1 MLQRQFRKYSGA
13 GNDFVVLDAW
23 HEPIGLD
30 EKDVEALVRHACAR
44 GNGGV
49 GSDGLILIDRS
60 ISAPFLMRFYNPDG
74 SYGALCGNGARCAV
88 QAAKDL
94 GVVSED
100 QTQFEVLGDVNRA
113 ELLADELVK
122 VYVQRPKDLKLNF
135 MLRMGHKLFINAN
148 YVDVGSQHGVIFIDE
163 LQKIDKDVS
172 MEDLR
177 IGYYGPMVRWHVEFA
192 PKGVNANFV
201 EVREDAQ
208 GKYLRIRTFE
218 RGVEGE
224 TLACGTGCISSA
236 IIAHATNKIDA
247 TSIRLL
253 TQSSEFVTVGF
264 DMVEGRAQNL
274 SLEGSAKRGMAGV
287 LIFDEE
293 KGSFSYQTS

>member
-1 MLQRQFRKYSGA
+1 MLQREFTKYSGA

-23 HEPIGLD
+23 HQPIGLSD
-30 EKDVEALVRHACAR
+30 QQIEELVRHACAR
-44 GNGGV
+44 ANGGV

-60 ISAPFLMRFYNPDG
+60 EKAPFLMRFYNPDG

-88 QAAKDL
+88 QAAADF
-94 GVVSED
+94 GVVSGNATE
-100 QTQFEVLGDVNRA
+100 FEVLGAVNH
-113 ELLADELVK
+113 ADILRDQLVK
-122 VYVQRPKDLKLNF
+122 VFVQKPKDIKLNF
-135 MLRMGHKLFINAN
+135 MLRLGHKLFINAN

-163 LQKIDKDVS
+163 LQKIDKSAAMD
-172 MEDLR
+172 DLR

-192 PKGVNANFV
+192 PKGVNANFI
-201 EVREDAQ
+201 EVREDDQ

-236 IIAHATNKIDA
+236 IIAHATKKIDS

-253 TQSSEFVTVGF
+253 TQSGEFVTVAF
-264 DMVEGRAQNL
+264 DIVDGKAQNL
-274 SLEGSAKRGMAGV
+274 SLEGSAKRGMKGV
-287 LIFDEE
+287 LSFDEAS
-293 KGSFSYQTS
+293 GAFSYEA

>member
-1 MLQRQFRKYSGA
+1 MIEREFTKYSGA
-13 GNDFVVLDAW
+13 GNDFVVLDTW
-23 HEPIGLD
+23 HTPLELGDAEI
-30 EKDVEALVRHACAR
+30 EQLVRQACAH

-60 ISAPFLMRFYNPDG
+60 ASAPFLMRFYNPDG

-94 GVVSED
+94 GVVTGDTTE
-100 QTQFEVLGDVNRA
+100 FEVLGDVNRA

-122 VYVQRPKDLKLNF
+122 VYVQKPKDIKLNF
-135 MLRMGHKLFINAN
+135 MLRLGHKLFVNAN

-163 LQKIDKDVS
+163 LKKIDASVD
-172 MEDLR
+172 MEDFR

-192 PKGVNANFV
+192 PKGVNANFI
-201 EVREDAQ
+201 EVREDQ
-208 GKYLRIRTFE
+208 SGKYLRIRTFE

-236 IIAHATNKIDA
+236 IIAHATGAIDA

-253 TQSSEFVTVGF
+253 TQSGEFVTVAF
-264 DMVEGRAQNL
+264 DLIDGKAQNL
-274 SLEGSAKRGMAGV
+274 SLEGSAKRGMKGV
-287 LIFDEE
+287 LRFDEMSGE
-293 KGSFSYQTS
+293 FSYSS

>member
-1 MLQRQFRKYSGA
+1 MIQREFRKFSGA

-30 EKDVEALVRHACAR
+30 DTQIEELVRRACAR

-60 ISAPFLMRFYNPDG
+60 ESAPFLMRFYNPDG

-94 GVVSED
+94 GVLTGE

-113 ELLADELVK
+113 ELLDDELVK
-122 VYVQRPKDLKLNF
+122 VYVQKPKDIKVNF
-135 MLRMGHKLFINAN
+135 MLRLGHKLFINAN
-148 YVDVGSQHGVIFIDE
+148 YVDVGSQHAVIFIDE
-163 LQKIDKDVS
+163 LEKIDKTAA

-192 PKGVNANFV
+192 PKGVNANFI
-201 EVREDAQ
+201 EVREDEQ

-236 IIAHATNKIDA
+236 IIAHATKKIEQ

-253 TQSSEFVTVGF
+253 TQSGEFVTVAF
-264 DMVEGRAQNL
+264 DLVDGRAENL
-274 SLEGSAKRGMAGV
+274 SLEGSAKRGMKGT
-287 LIFDEE
+287 LSFDELS
-293 KGSFSYQTS
+293 GRFSYKL

>member
-1 MLQRQFRKYSGA
+1 MLKREFTKYSGA

-23 HEPIGLD
+23 HEPIGLND
-30 EKDVEALVRHACAR
+30 AQIEELVRKACAR
-44 GNGGV
+44 GSGGV

-60 ISAPFLMRFYNPDG
+60 NSAPFLMRFYNPDG

-88 QAAKDL
+88 QAAADL
-94 GVVSED
+94 GLVSGP
-100 QTQFEVLGDVNRA
+100 QTQFEVLDDVNRA
-113 ELLADELVK
+113 ELLADELVR
-122 VYVQRPKDLKLNF
+122 VYVQKPKDIKLNF

-163 LQKIDKDVS
+163 LQKIDKNVS
-172 MEDLR
+172 MDDLH

-192 PKGVNANFV
+192 PKGVNANFI
-201 EVREDAQ
+201 EVREDEQ

-236 IIAHATNKIDA
+236 IIAHATKQIDS

-253 TQSSEFVTVGF
+253 TQSGEFVTVAFEMIDGK
-264 DMVEGRAQNL
+264 AQNL
-274 SLEGSAKRGMAGV
+274 SLEGSAKRGMKGV
-287 LIFDEE
+287 LKFDEAS
-293 KGSFSYQTS
+293 GSFSYDV

>member
-1 MLQRQFRKYSGA
+1 MIQREFTKYSGA

-23 HEPIGLD
+23 HEPLRLSD
-30 EKDVEALVRHACAR
+30 EALEQLVRKACAR

-60 ISAPFLMRFYNPDG
+60 EKAPFLMRFFNPDG

-88 QAAKDL
+88 QAAADF
-94 GVVSED
+94 GVVSGKTTE
-100 QTQFEVLGDVNRA
+100 FEVLGAINH
-113 ELLADELVK
+113 ADILDDQLVK
-122 VYVQRPKDLKLNF
+122 VFVQKPKDIKLNF

-148 YVDVGSQHGVIFIDE
+148 YVDVGSQHGVVFIDE
-163 LQKIDKDVS
+163 LQQIDPAAN

-177 IGYYGPMVRWHVEFA
+177 IAYYGPMIRWHVEFA
-192 PKGVNANFV
+192 PKGVNANFI
-201 EVREDAQ
+201 EVRKDEQ

-236 IIAHATNKIDA
+236 IIAHATRRIDS

-253 TQSSEFVTVGF
+253 TQSGEFVTVAF
-264 DMVEGRAQNL
+264 DLVDGKAENL
-274 SLEGSAKRGMAGV
+274 SLEGSAKRGMKGV
-287 LIFDEE
+287 LKFEE
-293 KGSFSYQTS
+293 KSGDFSYSF

>member
-1 MLQRQFRKYSGA
+1 MLEREFTKYSGA

-23 HEPIGLD
+23 HEPIGLND
-30 EKDVEALVRHACAR
+30 QQIEDLVRKACAR

-60 ISAPFLMRFYNPDG
+60 KNAPFLMRFYNPDG

-88 QAAKDL
+88 QAAADF
-94 GVVSED
+94 GVVSGDRTE
-100 QTQFEVLGDVNRA
+100 FEVLGDVNRA
-113 ELLADELVK
+113 ALLADELVK
-122 VYVQRPKDLKLNF
+122 VYVQKPKDIKLNF

-163 LQKIDKDVS
+163 LQKIDRSVT

-192 PKGVNANFV
+192 PKGVNANFI
-201 EVREDAQ
+201 EVREDEQ
-208 GKYLRIRTFE
+208 GRYLRIRTFE

-236 IIAHATNKIDA
+236 IIAHATKKIDS

-253 TQSSEFVTVGF
+253 TQSGEFVTVAF
-264 DMVEGRAQNL
+264 DIVDGKAQKL
-274 SLEGSAKRGMAGV
+274 SLEGSAKRGVKGV
-287 LIFDEE
+287 LQFDEAN
-293 KGSFSYQTS
+293 SIFSYKPA

>member
-1 MLQRQFRKYSGA
+1 MIQREFTKYSGA

-23 HEPIGLD
+23 HEPLKLSD
-30 EKDVEALVRHACAR
+30 EALEQLVRKACAR

-49 GSDGLILIDRS
+49 GSDGLILIDHS
-60 ISAPFLMRFYNPDG
+60 EKAPFLMRFFNPDG

-88 QAAKDL
+88 QAAADF
-94 GVVSED
+94 GVVSGKTTE
-100 QTQFEVLGDVNRA
+100 FEVLGAINH
-113 ELLADELVK
+113 ADILDDQLVK
-122 VYVQRPKDLKLNF
+122 VFVQKPKDIKLNF

-148 YVDVGSQHGVIFIDE
+148 YVDVGSQHGVVFIDE
-163 LQKIDKDVS
+163 LQQIDPAAN

-177 IGYYGPMVRWHVEFA
+177 IAYYGPMIRWHVEFA
-192 PKGVNANFV
+192 PKGVNANFI
-201 EVREDAQ
+201 EVRKDEQ

-236 IIAHATNKIDA
+236 IIAHATRRIDS

-253 TQSSEFVTVGF
+253 TQSGEFVTVAF
-264 DMVEGRAQNL
+264 DLVDGKAQNL
-274 SLEGSAKRGMAGV
+274 SLEGSAKRGMKGV
-287 LIFDEE
+287 LKFEE
-293 KGSFSYQTS
+293 EGGEFSYRY